1 MIQLQKIW
9 IFSVSSRCSLFWLA
23 TIELYLFIQNM
34 LTPMGDHIIWKL
46 RFESSGRNAGF
57 SWKSRT
63 RYLKRSSEKRCLSGL
78 RHCSFRSSNR
88 RNAVRASP
96 KTAPDL
102 PRIASLLIRGRVLFI
117 LQECWVSDYLFFLT
131 NRAVSMTRRES
142 HPADAVEASGLASAS
157 FTV

>member
-1 MIQLQKIW
+1 M
-9 IFSVSSRCSLFWLA
+9 FWLA

-102 PRIASLLIRGRVLFI
+102 PRIASLFIRGWVLFI
-117 LQECWVSDYLFFLT
+117 LQKVPCLYL
-131 NRAVSMTRRES
+131 NSY
-142 HPADAVEASGLASAS
+142 HIKPPAYNNFIISNLLKYLHILL
-157 FTV
+157 

>member
-1 MIQLQKIW
+1 MPSIYEFSKLNKIVLLSFSKITLLQENVNDTVAKNMN
-9 IFSVSSRCSLFWLA
+9 FLFDSSRCSLFWLA

-102 PRIASLLIRGRVLFI
+102 PRIASLLIRGGVLFI
-117 LQECWVSDYLFFLT
+117 LQEC
-131 NRAVSMTRRES
+131 
-142 HPADAVEASGLASAS
+142 
-157 FTV
+157 